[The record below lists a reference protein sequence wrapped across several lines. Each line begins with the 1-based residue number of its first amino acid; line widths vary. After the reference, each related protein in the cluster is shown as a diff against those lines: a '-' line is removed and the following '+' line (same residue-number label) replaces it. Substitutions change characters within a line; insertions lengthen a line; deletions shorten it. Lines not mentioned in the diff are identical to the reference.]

1 MTIPDLITKLRHEA
15 GTRATPA
22 GELYGEAADTIEDMD
37 KLLQEVADQIRAVIV
52 GKRPDDWAWPL
63 HGLRDVLQDATQAVA
78 DHAAARSQ
86 AEARVA
92 ELEREPAARLDR
104 IEAWLRGTHG
114 YPYPEKD

>member
-1 MTIPDLITKLRHEA
+1 MTIPDLIAKLRREA
-15 GTRATPA
+15 ETRATYA
-22 GELYGEAADTIEDMD
+22 GELLGEAADTIEDMD
-37 KLLQEVADQIRAVIV
+37 KLLQEVADQIRAVIM

-92 ELEREPAARLDR
+92 ELERERAARLDR

-114 YPYPEKD
+114 YPYPGKD